1 VLFLA
6 WVFAAAT
13 ALYVQDSA
21 ASLQS
26 APHQHI
32 AANVTPAES
41 SLVGTIDRFEEA
53 ARRLVL
59 QTKDAK
65 EVPFILAPDVVVRL
79 GSHTLSATDL
89 DTHRGR
95 RAKIRYTQ
103 ADGRRTAHWVVISS
117 DPPRKT
123 P

>member
-21 ASLQS
+21 ASLQA

-32 AANVTPAES
+32 AAVVTPAES

-53 ARRLVL
+53 PRRLVL

-65 EVPFILAPDVVVRL
+65 VPFTLAPDAVVRL
-79 GSHTLSATDL
+79 GSHTLAAADL
-89 DTHRGR
+89 DSHRGR
-95 RAKIRYTQ
+95 KAKVRYTQ